1 MEIVNVEGHS
11 HLKRDVSSGAIVNTD
26 NSEYEKYLRIKEQ
39 KENDRV
45 KLDTAI
51 EQISV
56 LKSELDEIKNLILSL
71 GKQNGRI

>member
-71 GKQNGRI
+71 GKPNGRI